1 MRSDWTQITLG
12 ELASQGH
19 AEIKTGPFGTKLK
32 ANEYASEGTPLI
44 SVREIQLGRVEVAP
58 HTPRVP
64 PNIQARMPE
73 YLLQLGDIVFA
84 RKGGIERSAFI
95 SEEQVGFFMG
105 SDALRVRFDDTI
117 CSLFVSYVVRSRQ
130 IQAWLLQHSTG
141 STMASLSGRV
151 LALLPLF
158 LPPLAEQKRIA
169 ALLGSLDDLIELNR
183 EMNQILEE
191 MAQAIFKSWFIDFD
205 GVPEEDLVESELGLI
220 PRGWEVK
227 TINDVVKIV
236 GGSTP
241 STKVNAYWEG
251 GEIYWTTPK
260 DLSSLSV
267 PVLSDTARKITS
279 QGLEKISSGL
289 LPEGTLLMSS
299 RAPVGYLAIN
309 TIPVAINQGYIAMLS
324 GGEVSPLWLLYWS
337 HANMDHIKSRAGG
350 STFAEISKRNF
361 RTINVLKPPQALL
374 DEFETQVS
382 GLRSIVVNNTQQSQI
397 LSELRDTLLPKLIS
411 GELRIPEAEKMVEDV
426 L

>member
-1 MRSDWTQITLG
+1 MRSDWESTTIGSLCTITRGASPRPIHNYYADDGVPWIKISDATSSNSRFIESTSTFIKESGRSKSVEVFPGDLIVSNSATPALPRIVGLNACIHDGWLLLRDFQDFDKLYACYLIDHIRPSLLRLGNGSVFTNLKTQI
-12 ELASQGH
+12 
-19 AEIKTGPFGTKLK
+19 LK
-32 ANEYASEGTPLI
+32 DF
-44 SVREIQLGRVEVAP
+44 EVP
-58 HTPRVP
+58 
-64 PNIQARMPE
+64 
-73 YLLQLGDIVFA
+73 
-84 RKGGIERSAFI
+84 
-95 SEEQVGFFMG
+95 
-105 SDALRVRFDDTI
+105 
-117 CSLFVSYVVRSRQ
+117 
-130 IQAWLLQHSTG
+130 
-141 STMASLSGRV
+141 
-151 LALLPLF
+151 

-309 TIPVAINQGYIAMLS
+309 TMPVAINQGYIAMLS

-361 RTINVLKPPQALL
+361 RTINVLKPSQALL

>member
-1 MRSDWTQITLG
+1 
-12 ELASQGH
+12 
-19 AEIKTGPFGTKLK
+19 
-32 ANEYASEGTPLI
+32 
-44 SVREIQLGRVEVAP
+44 
-58 HTPRVP
+58 
-64 PNIQARMPE
+64 
-73 YLLQLGDIVFA
+73 
-84 RKGGIERSAFI
+84 
-95 SEEQVGFFMG
+95 
-105 SDALRVRFDDTI
+105 
-117 CSLFVSYVVRSRQ
+117 
-130 IQAWLLQHSTG
+130 
-141 STMASLSGRV
+141 MASLSGRV

-183 EMNQILEE
+183 ETNQILEE

-309 TIPVAINQGYIAMLS
+309 TMPVAINQGYIAMLS